1 MSSFPFQFQS
11 KKFRAVSAVKWPKR
25 PTVFRLSYCIFPQR
39 VNSSSTWSLRVIAT
53 TAAAAATHNSR
64 LLLLARTS
72 ADSNHEKRQDNDH
85 PGWKSNGGR
94 RERPQTNRTAAAHKF
109 CITQLHVPS
118 FPFLGSRRYCATIV
132 RRSGIIDC
140 KNASYKVEEN
150 HMEMS
155 HIWPRTCYSRLV
167 FVGIENLLQKS
178 SILEHQNRTNP
189 FKKLSPRNQHF
200 ASLASSIET
209 LLMIS
214 KPLWW

>member
-53 TAAAAATHNSR
+53 TAAAATHNSR

-155 HIWPRTCYSRLV
+155 HIWPRSRLV
-167 FVGIENLLQKS
+167 FVGIGNLLQKS
-178 SILEHQNRTNP
+178 SILGHQNGTNP